1 MRKIVLTVFI
11 LAALVWGID
20 SALRWF
26 DPLSN
31 VKGGILQAAIPLSR
45 EEAQPNCPITLPEG
59 ATNIQYAVWSQWQA
73 AQTYV
78 RFEAPVSVCLEH
90 AKAVMQT
97 YAVNSGKEVTQSRV
111 VGPLTMP
118 LVISPT
124 ELKIPWFD
132 LPRFSA
138 GVAFKVNAHPS
149 PTVWV
154 DTNRGCF
161 YLELND

>member
-1 MRKIVLTVFI
+1 MRKIVLTILI
-11 LAALVWGID
+11 LAALLWGID
-20 SALRWF
+20 LVLRLLNPLDDVKAGIIESAT
-26 DPLSN
+26 
-31 VKGGILQAAIPLSR
+31 PLSR
-45 EEAQPNCPITLPEG
+45 EEALPNCPIDLPEG
-59 ATNIQYAVWSQWQA
+59 ATNIQYAVRSLWQA
-73 AQTYV
+73 SQTYV
-78 RFEAPVSVCLEH
+78 RFEAPVPVCLEH

-97 YAVNSGKEVTQSRV
+97 YAVNSGKEVTQSLV

-124 ELKIPWFD
+124 ELKISWFD

-138 GVAFKVNAHPS
+138 GVAFKLNAHPS